1 VPIGVAMPNRI
12 PVVLVDG
19 DIRAPHAGLT
29 DSRGLTFG
37 HVHFAWADVASIQ
50 MVARGTRFGRP
61 TAFGAT
67 ALVALP
73 FGARLGLVF
82 EFVEIVTSRGYRGII
97 RGRPGLLKES
107 REWARRASL
116 QARVPLRQASRTVP
130 G

>member
-19 DIRAPHAGLT
+19 DIRAPHAGFADL
-29 DSRGLTFG
+29 RGLTLG
-37 HVHFAWADVASIQ
+37 HVHLAWADILSIQ
-50 MVARGTRFGRP
+50 MVARGTRFRRP

-107 REWARRASL
+107 HEWARRASL
-116 QARVPLRQASRTVP
+116 QARVPLPVASHMVP
-130 G
+130 R